1 VRILKI
7 LITYYS
13 GTGNTEKVAKA
24 MNEVITGHD
33 VDLLRVND
41 VDPTSLSS
49 YDLVFIGSGLY
60 GFSIS
65 RKLTNLVKK
74 APQLPSKFA
83 YYYTHERPGPNPYPD
98 CFSSI
103 NKIIEPANCEVI
115 GQFDCTG
122 ENLVEKAE
130 QQRQAMRSRLSPEER
145 KKSEEDWL
153 NLVKGHPDAK
163 DLENAKN
170 YAISIINKL

>member
-1 VRILKI
+1 MRILKI

-13 GTGNTEKVAKA
+13 GTGNTKKVAEA
-24 MNEVITGHD
+24 INEGITGHH
-33 VDLLRVND
+33 VDLLPVND
-41 VDPTSLSS
+41 VDPSSLNS

-60 GFSIS
+60 GFNVS

-83 YYYTHERPGPNPYPD
+83 YYYTHENPQPNAYPD
-98 CFSSI
+98 CFKSI
-103 NKIIEPANCEVI
+103 DKIIENANCEVL

-130 QQRQAMRSRLSPEER
+130 QQRQALWNTYTPE
-145 KKSEEDWL
+145 KKKQAEENWL
-153 NLVKGHPDAK
+153 NLVKEHPDAK

-170 YAISIINKL
+170 FAISIINKL